1 MGVGHANYMF
11 SVLPSSYNLSSR
23 CATVLVASN
32 RHRKVLG
39 NLSVGDR
46 EHTYQSQ
53 KGGFG

>member
-11 SVLPSSYNLSSR
+11 SVLPSYNLSSPS
-23 CATVLVASN
+23 ATVLVASN

-53 KGGFG
+53 KGGSG